1 MEYQEECLL
10 GNCVHSE
17 LDISNQ
23 LNGVPEM
30 QFGSHTYHKTLKK
43 NYMKWFKVLKHQ
55 FLV

>member
-1 MEYQEECLL
+1 MVRIFFLSIEYQEECVL

-30 QFGSHTYHKTLKK
+30 QFDSHTYYKTL
-43 NYMKWFKVLKHQ
+43 NQGFDMK
-55 FLV
+55 